1 MFSNKIIKFVGL
13 GLLLNSLVITSLEAQ
28 VKKVGTTRTKS
39 TPAKK
44 NPFDNGSTNNT
55 PASNAKP
62 ASNNPF
68 ETKTS
73 NNQPASGGT
82 NPFEN
87 KPANNQPP
95 AGTNPFDNK
104 SGNAGAQSQNNQPP
118 SQPRKSNAPIV
129 FVPGVGNNPLSD
141 SNSIP
146 SMRMESA
153 IESTIKDRSPLMYDY
168 VREDDAVFKQTI
180 WRVIDAREKLNM
192 TFKYPAEDDNGSQ
205 LFFSI
210 LFKSVTED
218 SVVAF
223 DDERFTKPYKID
235 KFKTKFSG
243 GLDTVDV
250 VDIDGVT
257 ILRREVRMK
266 EFPIDSVYQF
276 MIKEDVFF
284 DKEASRLVTRIV
296 GIAPMGPTILPSGQV
311 ISGPSFP
318 YFWLY
323 YPDIRKTLARKQVY
337 NPKNSGNRLSWED
350 LFENRT
356 FSSYIVKTNKDNY
369 KDQWLK
375 EYFKDPL
382 FRLLEGEKIKEKIFN
397 YEQNLWEY

>member
-1 MFSNKIIKFVGL
+1 MFRFKIFKLAGL
-13 GLLLNSLVITSLEAQ
+13 ISLLAGVALNAANAQ
-28 VKKVGTTRTKS
+28 PKKGGTTRTK
-39 TPAKK
+39 TIAPAKK
-44 NPFDNGSTNNT
+44 NPFESGNSGGN
-55 PASNAKP
+55 KP
-62 ASNNPF
+62 VSNNPF
-68 ETKTS
+68 ETKN
-73 NNQPASGGT
+73 NNQPPSN

-87 KPANNQPP
+87 KPSNAQPPSGGNPFESKSGNSNAQPQGNQPP
-95 AGTNPFDNK
+95 T
-104 SGNAGAQSQNNQPP
+104 Q
-118 SQPRKSNAPIV
+118 RKSNAPIV
-129 FVPGVGNNPLSD
+129 FVPGGGNNPLAD
-141 SNSIP
+141 SAVLP

-153 IESTIKDRSPLMYDY
+153 IESTIKDRTPLMYDY

-180 WRVIDAREKLNM
+180 WRVIDAREKINL

-210 LFKSVTED
+210 LYKAVTED

-223 DDERFTKPYKID
+223 DDERFTKPYKLD
-235 KFKTKFSG
+235 KFKVKFSG
-243 GLDTVDV
+243 GMDTVDV
-250 VDIDGVT
+250 PDLDGST

-276 MIKEDVFF
+276 MIKEDIFF

-311 ISGPSFP
+311 IPGPSYP

>member
-1 MFSNKIIKFVGL
+1 MAIE
-13 GLLLNSLVITSLEAQ
+13 ITIGQ
-28 VKKVGTTRTKS
+28 PGKKGGTTRTKQS
-39 TPAKK
+39 APAK
-44 NPFDNGSTNNT
+44 NPFQSG
-55 PASNAKP
+55 NAKP

-68 ETKTS
+68 ES
-73 NNQPASGGT
+73 
-82 NPFEN
+82 
-87 KPANNQPP
+87 KPANNAPTTGGVNPFESKPATSQPP
-95 AGTNPFDNK
+95 AGGNPFESK
-104 SGNAGAQSQNNQPP
+104 TGSTTSQPTGSNQPP
-118 SQPRKSNAPIV
+118 AQNKSKLPIV
-129 FVPGVGNNPLSD
+129 FVPGAGNNPLAD
-141 SNSIP
+141 SSIIP

-153 IESTIKDRSPLMYDY
+153 IESTIKDRVPLMYDY

-210 LFKSVTED
+210 LFKSVVED

-223 DDERFTKPYKID
+223 DDERFTKPYTLD

-243 GLDTVDV
+243 GLDTSDV
-250 VDIDGVT
+250 IDLDGVT
-257 ILRREVRMK
+257 VLRREVRMK

-284 DKEASRLVTRIV
+284 DKESSRLLTRIV

-311 ISGPSFP
+311 IAGPSYP

-369 KDQWLK
+369 KDQWLRQK
-375 EYFKDPL
+375 YPNDTL
-382 FRLLEGEKIKEKIFN
+382 WRLLEGEKIKEKIFN